1 MTRRTGTSGKPDGKE
16 HRAMVDGYDR
26 FVADGKRERGPR
38 TAHLFALAMLH
49 KGISYGRSVR
59 DVILELEGRLP
70 TYWSAE

>member
-1 MTRRTGTSGKPDGKE
+1 
-16 HRAMVDGYDR
+16 MVDGYDR